1 MPSVGMSGAEK
12 KAADFDEDEDDEV
25 AKLARQLAKQ
35 VGYNNDLIEQLTE
48 AEAQVQAMQREK
60 REMTARFRQADK
72 TLRIVAADRDRF
84 QKQRDTFEAKL
95 AAANKEAGDRAVEER
110 KAAERAKGAS
120 QYAHEARQQISLLS
134 DELNKCQSQLAS
146 VTKENVVLKQAA
158 SHRDADEAKKS
169 HRWNAEM
176 KAIEEELAEERSR
189 NGPLLKV
196 SLTVHSQLP

>member
-1 MPSVGMSGAEK
+1 MPSITMSGTEN
-12 KAADFDEDEDDEV
+12 KAADFDDDDDDEV

-48 AEAQVQAMQREK
+48 AEAQVQSMQREK

-72 TLRIVAADRDRF
+72 TLSIVAADRDRF
-84 QKQRDTFEAKL
+84 QKQRDTLETKL

-134 DELNKCQSQLAS
+134 DELTKCQSQLAS
-146 VTKENVVLKQAA
+146 VTKENLVLREAA
-158 SHRDADEAKKS
+158 SHRNADEAKKQ
-169 HRWNAEM
+169 HRWNAEI
-176 KAIEEELAEERSR
+176 KAIEEELAEE
-189 NGPLLKV
+189 P
-196 SLTVHSQLP
+196 